1 MSWPINHPGRTGRLR
16 APPAPHPAPHRARPP
31 ARRGSRPAD
40 PQTGRNPDPRQNPAY
55 LPGIDPARAVDYTVD
70 PALLTPAASRADA
83 DGDALQGLSRGLALG
98 MPAGLPGFRDRM
110 AGGHARRRVG
120 APARRARR
128 GGARMRHEDPGHDRA
143 YFRAESANSS
153 TLR

>member
-1 MSWPINHPGRTGRLR
+1 MADQPPGQNQPTPGATGTAPGSTPGTPAGTPQPGLPNPRTGK
-16 APPAPHPAPHRARPP
+16 
-31 ARRGSRPAD
+31 
-40 PQTGRNPDPRQNPAY
+40 NPDPQNPAY

-70 PALLTPAASRADA
+70 PSLLMPAASRADA

-98 MPAGLPGFRDRM
+98 MPAGLPGFQTGWQ
-110 AGGHARRRVG
+110 AGMLADAWAHQLDVLAQAAHAC
-120 APARRARR
+120 ATKIRATT
-128 GGARMRHEDPGHDRA
+128 EA